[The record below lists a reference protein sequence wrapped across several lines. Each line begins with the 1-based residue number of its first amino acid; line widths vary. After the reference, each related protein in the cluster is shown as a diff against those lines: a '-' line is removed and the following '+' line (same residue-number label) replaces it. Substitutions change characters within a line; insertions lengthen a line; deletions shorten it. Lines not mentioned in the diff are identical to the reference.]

1 MGRIRAV
8 RLAGT
13 AFICVVAAF
22 GAAFLVARAV
32 NHQTPARAATPPATQ
47 ASVVIPQPTATNAE
61 LAPQF
66 TPMMTG
72 LKPRPRPHRHRAV
85 HHSAPAPAAPSVPA
99 QTTTP
104 QQYTTPQT
112 SPPQTTTQ
120 QYTTQQ
126 YTPTPVAPSSPSTSG
141 SGTSGKHQSGGGS
154 GTTTIGG

>member
-1 MGRIRAV
+1 V

-13 AFICVVAAF
+13 AIICVVAAF

-47 ASVVIPQPTATNAE
+47 ASVVIPRATGSNAE
-61 LAPQF
+61 LRSQF

-85 HHSAPAPAAPSVPA
+85 HHSAPAPAAPTAPTQS
-99 QTTTP
+99 T
-104 QQYTTPQT
+104 
-112 SPPQTTTQ
+112 PQTTTQ
-120 QYTTQQ
+120 QYTTPQPTSPQ
-126 YTPTPVAPSSPSTSG
+126 YAPAPVAPTQPSTSG
-141 SGTSGKHQSGGGS
+141 SGTTHHHQSGGGS